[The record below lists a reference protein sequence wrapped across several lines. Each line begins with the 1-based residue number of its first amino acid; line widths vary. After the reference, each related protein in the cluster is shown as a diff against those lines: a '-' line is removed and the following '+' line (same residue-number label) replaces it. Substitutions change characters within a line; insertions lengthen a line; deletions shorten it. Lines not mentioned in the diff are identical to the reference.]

1 MRKNNKYIK
10 ILLTLISLF
19 IPVFI
24 FAYRP
29 GANEACKEAQP
40 LLLDKIEAYYYFEL
54 DGKEIQP
61 FLPGSE
67 WEKLRKTIG
76 ITLNERVSKN
86 CSFGLT
92 IVSGKPK
99 IYCTRH
105 GDTENIKNFLSL
117 LFMRIRP
124 SKLPNFAFIIIICFL
139 GFIFVSCTK
148 SWLDK

>member
-1 MRKNNKYIK
+1 MRKNDKYIK

-29 GANEACKEAQP
+29 GANEACQRAQYR
-40 LLLDKIEAYYYFEL
+40 LSGEIEDYFSFENK
-54 DGKEIQP
+54 DVQP

-67 WEKLRKTIG
+67 WEEMRKIID
-76 ITLNERVSKN
+76 ITLDDRVSKN

-99 IYCTRH
+99 IYCAYH
-105 GDTENIKNFLSL
+105 GDTENIKNFLYL

-124 SKLPNFAFIIIICFL
+124 SKLPNLVFIMIIFVL
-139 GFIFVSCTK
+139 GHIFVSATK